1 MIGGARE
8 SCTHAGFDAELLGV
22 DIDDSEQLMRL
33 FRRGQEMA
41 DTAEVI
47 VFLQR
52 HLVLLRQ
59 GHRDP
64 AFRDEFKLRKTI
76 PGVVDDGIED
86 EIEAARMNADDAA
99 NFGRICPLIPMRGI
113 EAEFQIDAVKEFPL
127 RRIRGDEQGAKLES
141 IVCNAAIAC
150 DRIQR
155 EIETSLEPR
164 CDAVSPLGGAIE
176 RVVRDDATRNSSG

>member
-1 MIGGARE
+1 
-8 SCTHAGFDAELLGV
+8 
-22 DIDDSEQLMRL
+22 
-33 FRRGQEMA
+33 
-41 DTAEVI
+41 
-47 VFLQR
+47 
-52 HLVLLRQ
+52 
-59 GHRDP
+59 
-64 AFRDEFKLRKTI
+64 
-76 PGVVDDGIED
+76 
-86 EIEAARMNADDAA
+86 MNADDAA

-176 RVVRDDATRNSSG
+176 RVVRDDATRNSSGRTSVRRKVIVQG